1 MTTWILVADESRAR
15 LFKVQAK
22 ESQLEE
28 IEDIV
33 HPEGRMQG
41 REIARDRLPRTQESV
56 GGARHAIEPH
66 TSVSDKASLEFAREL
81 AERLEHGRVDHAY
94 DELVL
99 VAAPRFL
106 GLLRA
111 TIGHEVSKLLVK
123 SIDKGIT
130 QSTPE
135 HIRSVVDAEP

>member
-15 LFKVQAK
+15 LFKAQAK
-22 ESQLEE
+22 DGQLEE
-28 IEDIV
+28 IADIA
-33 HPEGRMQG
+33 HPEGRMHEG
-41 REIARDRLPRTQESV
+41 EMTRDRLPRTQESV

-66 TSVSDKASLEFAREL
+66 TSVEDKVSLEFAREL

-106 GLLRA
+106 GVLRA
-111 TIGHEVSKLLVK
+111 TIGHEVSKLVVK

-130 QSTPE
+130 RSTPE
-135 HIRSVVDAEP
+135 QIRSVVDAEP

>member
-1 MTTWILVADESRAR
+1 M
-15 LFKVQAK
+15 
-22 ESQLEE
+22 
-28 IEDIV
+28 
-33 HPEGRMQG
+33 HG
-41 REIARDRLPRTQESV
+41 REMTRDRLPRTQESV

-66 TSVSDKASLEFAREL
+66 TSVEDKVSLEFAREL

-111 TIGHEVSKLLVK
+111 TIGHEVPKLVVK

-130 QSTPE
+130 RSTPE
-135 HIRSVVDAEP
+135 QIRSVVDAAP